1 MVLGSEVNGRCSQ
14 NCSFLLSTLAD
25 YKVQSEMIGFRT
37 HLNRIWR
44 TRWSTLLAVA
54 IQNSVSAFAV
64 DDGTSILDAP
74 GYKIPFA
81 ADICTECASIATLAS
96 DIRAERARDSS
107 DDLNPSLVDFE
118 KPYPGINR
126 LNTSAIETSG
136 EGGAG

>member
-1 MVLGSEVNGRCSQ
+1 
-14 NCSFLLSTLAD
+14 
-25 YKVQSEMIGFRT
+25 MIGFRT
-37 HLNRIWR
+37 HLSRIWR

-107 DDLNPSLVDFE
+107 NNLNPSLADFE
-118 KPYPGINR
+118 NPYPGISR
-126 LNTSAIETSG
+126 LNTSSLEASG
-136 EGGAG
+136 GQGEYSAADALVAPLGQRSG